1 MARRRDPEIDQL
13 VMEAAPAVYTEF
25 GWHGFTYEAI
35 ARRAGVGK
43 PALYR
48 RWSSREELLIRTF
61 DTAIYPTARDCDSLT
76 ADVRDYAHQW
86 IAYFN
91 DPYLAKANNQ
101 LRADR
106 AHHPK
111 IAELYDQLVARP
123 RLEASRQITRRAIA
137 RGELPEGFRTT
148 IIGELLVGALHMHWN
163 YTNEEQLPK
172 MRRTLPQHASLLAD
186 ITVRGILAYVEGN
199 ANDSRGTDLAN
210 HDS

>member
-1 MARRRDPEIDQL
+1 MARRRDPEIDRL
-13 VMEAAPAVYTEF
+13 VRAAAPAVYTES
-25 GWHGFTYEAI
+25 GWHGFTYEAV

-48 RWSSREELLIRTF
+48 RWSSREELLVHTF
-61 DTAIYPTARDCDSLT
+61 DTSIYPIARDCGSLSG
-76 ADVRDYAHQW
+76 DVRDYAEQW

-111 IAELYDQLVARP
+111 IAELYDRLVARP
-123 RLEASRQITRRAIA
+123 RLEASRQITRRAIV

-163 YTNEEQLPK
+163 YTSEDQLPK
-172 MRRTLPQHASLLAD
+172 MRRTLPQHAKLLAD
-186 ITVRGILAYVEGN
+186 ITVQGVLAYTRE
-199 ANDSRGTDLAN
+199 T
-210 HDS
+210 